1 MREHSVWWFLLC
13 ALPARTGGNMQTASY
28 DSKRLKFFG
37 RPGTMSKWL
46 ESRGS
51 MSKKTVSPLDVI

>member
-1 MREHSVWWFLLC
+1 
-13 ALPARTGGNMQTASY
+13 MQTASY

-51 MSKKTVSPLDVI
+51 MSKQTVSPLDVI